1 MEHWRRNVYVLMVL
15 QFLVVGAMTMIMP
28 FLPLYLKELGIT
40 NQSEMQV
47 WSGIIFGINF
57 LSAFIV
63 APIWGNLAD
72 RFGRKIMVLRSGF
85 GMAIIVFFTGLATT
99 PIQLLVLRL
108 LSGTVSGFIP
118 ASISLVATNTPKNQV
133 GYALGML
140 QSGVVAGTIMGPF
153 IGGVLA
159 ELVGFRKIFF
169 ITAVVIGVASVLA
182 LYMVK
187 EEVKPKKKNHETKF
201 WKESST
207 IFKIKPLLAL
217 FMVSMFM
224 QFALMGPVAQMS
236 FFVTEL
242 GAPGGYIAFFAGLVF
257 AFTGIGNMIFS
268 PIFGRLGD
276 RIGTEKVF
284 LFSLIGAALFF
295 IPHSFVHSIWQLLI
309 VRLFLGVCM
318 GGLNPSLHSLTRKYA
333 PDGKESTVFGYN
345 TSAICLGSMLG
356 PTTYGFLSNF
366 LGIRGTFF
374 ITAILLLLVA
384 FILFRFL
391 KSSNINK
398 MQPYA
403 R

>member
-1 MEHWRRNVYVLMVL
+1 MQHWRRNVYILMAL

-40 NQSEMQV
+40 DQSEMQI

-57 LSAFIV
+57 FSAFIV

-72 RFGRKIMVLRSGF
+72 RFGRKLMILRSGF
-85 GMAIIVFFTGLATT
+85 GMAIIVFFTGLAAT
-99 PIQLLVLRL
+99 PMQLLLLRL

-133 GYALGML
+133 GYALGLL
-140 QSGVVAGTIMGPF
+140 QSGVVAGTIMGPL

-159 ELVGFRKIFF
+159 ELVGFRNIFF
-169 ITAVVIGVASVLA
+169 ITAVVIGIAAVFA
-182 LYMVK
+182 LYMVR
-187 EEVKPKKKNHETKF
+187 EEVKPAKKEQEEKF
-201 WKESST
+201 WEESSV
-207 IFKIKPLLAL
+207 IFKIKPLVAL

-236 FFVTEL
+236 FFVMEL

-257 AFTGIGNMIFS
+257 GVTGFGNMIFS

-276 RIGTEKVF
+276 RLGTKKIF
-284 LFSLIGAALFF
+284 IFSLIGAAIFF
-295 IPHSFVHSIWQLLI
+295 IPHTFVVSIWQLLI

-333 PDGKESTVFGYN
+333 PEGKESTVFGYN

-356 PTTYGFLSNF
+356 PITYGFLSNS

-374 ITAILLLLVA
+374 ITAVLLLIVA
-384 FILFRFL
+384 LILYFFL
-391 KSSNINK
+391 RTPHLSENK
-398 MQPYA
+398 DM